1 MALARVRSCSIHG
14 VRARPVH
21 VEVHV
26 GGGLPSVSIV
36 GLPHS
41 AVREARDRLRAALA
55 HAGLG
60 FPQGRVIV
68 NLAPADEP
76 KRGGGF
82 DLPIALGLLV
92 ATGKLPARAVEG
104 VVAIGELGLD
114 GELRAVPGAL
124 PAALAAAAD
133 GATLVLPRANLAEA
147 ELAPRA
153 RSLAADTLQELRDAL
168 RERSR
173 SRTCAARPP
182 EGARARVLVR
192 LPPPGPDE
200 PDMADVV
207 GQASARRVVEI
218 AAAGGHA
225 LLLHGP
231 PGVGKSMLARRLAG
245 LRPPLDEA
253 EALEVAS
260 LASVSRAGFDAA
272 RWGHRPFRAPHH
284 TASAVALVGGGVP
297 PMPGEISLAHRGVLF
312 LDELPEFPR
321 RTLETLRAPLE
332 SGTVTVS
339 RGARQA
345 DFPAAFQL
353 VAAMN
358 PCPCGH
364 RDEAADGGGGS
375 GGGAGLGG
383 GGRCRCSADEI
394 ARYLGRLSGPFLE
407 RIDLGVL
414 VRRERVPGRDE
425 PSPAPPES
433 SAAVRARTRAAA
445 RLARRRQ
452 GVENACLDA
461 AGLARHAPLGT
472 AARMLLDEACERL
485 ELSMRSRVRV
495 LRVARTVADLDGG
508 GPVDEGHLG
517 EALAWRPD
525 IAPPGGPR
533 R

>member
-82 DLPIALGLLV
+82 DLPIALGLLA
-92 ATGKLPARAVEG
+92 ATGKLPARAVED

-153 RSLAADTLQELRDAL
+153 RLLAADTLHELRAAL

-173 SRTCAARPP
+173 ARDRAARRPGPAPIGSCPSP
-182 EGARARVLVR
+182 EGPAVRQVRSRVPVT
-192 LPPPGPDE
+192 PPPRRPGEPAE

-260 LASVSRAGFDAA
+260 LASVSHAGFDVA
-272 RWGHRPFRAPHH
+272 RWGRRPFRAPHH
-284 TASAVALVGGGVP
+284 TASAVALVGGGC
-297 PMPGEISLAHRGVLF
+297 GERK
-312 LDELPEFPR
+312 
-321 RTLETLRAPLE
+321 
-332 SGTVTVS
+332 
-339 RGARQA
+339 
-345 DFPAAFQL
+345 
-353 VAAMN
+353 
-358 PCPCGH
+358 
-364 RDEAADGGGGS
+364 
-375 GGGAGLGG
+375 
-383 GGRCRCSADEI
+383 
-394 ARYLGRLSGPFLE
+394 
-407 RIDLGVL
+407 
-414 VRRERVPGRDE
+414 
-425 PSPAPPES
+425 
-433 SAAVRARTRAAA
+433 
-445 RLARRRQ
+445 
-452 GVENACLDA
+452 
-461 AGLARHAPLGT
+461 
-472 AARMLLDEACERL
+472 
-485 ELSMRSRVRV
+485 
-495 LRVARTVADLDGG
+495 
-508 GPVDEGHLG
+508 
-517 EALAWRPD
+517 
-525 IAPPGGPR
+525 
-533 R
+533 